1 MTIKNQLCR
10 YLYCM
15 YTRTRSKC
23 ITSISFVVVWLDW
36 IACLLLTGYIS
47 YKTRPIMICSSCGHS
62 ASVVHHFQIHFNKVF
77 GLEAIICLLT
87 SSPWLIEGQL
97 GSSAHSELCSL
108 LWCMRDIRALASIS
122 VVAAPKR
129 GTEPVFCCWSGK
141 YKQWSIVTV
150 SDQLALC
157 LWILRPAEIV
167 CSTPQDVL

>member
-1 MTIKNQLCR
+1 
-10 YLYCM
+10 M
-15 YTRTRSKC
+15 YTSTRSKS
-23 ITSISFVVVWLDW
+23 ITAIRFVVVWLDW
-36 IACLLLTGYIS
+36 IAGLLLTGCIRYILN
-47 YKTRPIMICSSCGHS
+47 KTRPSVICLSCGL
-62 ASVVHHFQIHFNKVF
+62 SVSIVHHFQIHFNKVF

-97 GSSAHSELCSL
+97 DSSAHSVLCSL
-108 LWCMRDIRALASIS
+108 LWCMRDMHALASIS

-141 YKQWSIVTV
+141 YKQWSTVTV